1 MIDYKK
7 LRSLPARQLISALE
21 RDGFRLRR
29 SRGGHHRYVHPD
41 GRRVT
46 VTLRGRGGEEYVSC
60 APLLKNTR
68 APALIPGL
76 ASLTF
81 PVFLFP

>member
-1 MIDYKK
+1 MSSINYSK
-7 LRSLPARQLISALE
+7 LRSLTARQLIGALE

-46 VTLRGRGGEEYVSC
+46 VTFHRPGQTFAIGTLRSMIEGQACWTEADLKRLK
-60 APLLKNTR
+60 LLKE
-68 APALIPGL
+68 
-76 ASLTF
+76 
-81 PVFLFP
+81 